1 MRFLKWLWREAWPPI
16 VFLAA
21 LICIWSLSIKAFNIP
36 KLLLPTPGDVYEVAT
51 DADLNLWASTLLTA
65 EWSLLGLGA
74 SLLIGTAVAMVF
86 AASGI
91 IRRGAYPY
99 AIFLQTVPII
109 AIAPLVIIWCGR
121 GPFGIT
127 IVSVV
132 LSVFPIITNAT
143 AGMLSVDRNLEE
155 LFQLHNARWW
165 QSLFKLRLPGSVPYI
180 LVGLRI
186 GAGASVIGAIVG
198 EFFIGA
204 GARPPF
210 GLGYQLQAA
219 NTSGRTDTL
228 FAVVLASTL
237 LGVTLFAATS
247 LLSRL
252 VLAVWYD
259 ESG

>member
-1 MRFLKWLWREAWPPI
+1 MRFLAWLWREIWPPV
-16 VFLAA
+16 VFLTLVVVA
-21 LICIWSLSIKAFNIP
+21 WSGAVRLFDIP
-36 KLLLPTPGDVYEVAT
+36 TLLLPAPSDVLAVA
-51 DADLNLWASTLLTA
+51 ADPELGLWASTMLTA

-74 SLLIGTAVAMVF
+74 SLLMGTFVAMIF
-86 AASGI
+86 ASSGV

-121 GPFGIT
+121 GPLGIT

-143 AGMLSVDRNLEE
+143 VGMLSVDRNLEE

-165 QSLFKLRLPGSVPYI
+165 QRLLKLRLPSSVPYI

-228 FAVVLASTL
+228 FAVVMASTL
-237 LGVTLFAATS
+237 LGVTIFAATS
-247 LLSRL
+247 LLSRVIL
-252 VLAVWYD
+252 LAWYD
-259 ESG
+259 EGR

>member
-16 VFLAA
+16 VFFA
-21 LICIWSLSIKAFNIP
+21 LVIVAWSLSIKAFKIP
-36 KLLLPTPGDVYEVAT
+36 RLLLPAPTAVFEAAVDP
-51 DADLNLWASTLLTA
+51 DLGLWASTMLTA
-65 EWSLLGLGA
+65 KWSLLGLGA
-74 SLLIGTAVAMVF
+74 SLLLGTFVAMIF
-86 AASGI
+86 ASSSI

-109 AIAPLVIIWCGR
+109 AIAPLVILWCGR
-121 GPFGIT
+121 GTKGIT

-165 QSLFKLRLPGSVPYI
+165 QKLIKLRLPSSIPYI

-198 EFFIGA
+198 EFFIGG
-204 GARPPF
+204 GALPPF

-219 NTSGRTDTL
+219 STGDRTDTL
-228 FAVVLASTL
+228 FAVVLTSTL
-237 LGVTLFAATS
+237 LGVVIFATTS
-247 LLSRL
+247 LISRL
-252 VLAVWYD
+252 ILARWY
-259 ESG
+259 EQPK